1 MSINYTNN
9 DVAAFEA
16 DAKDA
21 YQTGGILR
29 HSVRTVTGV
38 VGSTYRF
45 HKIGKGIA
53 SPRIPQTEVIPMGI
67 GHTNETATLEDWY
80 AAEYT
85 DMFDEQKVNYSER
98 KFLAS
103 TIGRALARRE
113 DQLILDAFGA
123 ATIPAGQQIAKT
135 FGSGGNELNLDK
147 VRRAKRLMDDNA
159 VPMGDRY
166 ILTSAGG
173 VEQMLGDNTNTSRD
187 FVNLERLRDGEMGN
201 IPWLGFNWIVMDDRG
216 SDEGGYSISTND
228 VTTYAWHK
236 PSVGLAVGKEI
247 EVKVDWIGNYTSHL
261 ANGCYIGGSTV
272 IDTEGVIQLTYDQ
285 SVAV

>member
-1 MSINYTNN
+1 MSVLFDTNA
-9 DVAAFEA
+9 VAAFEA

-21 YQTGGILR
+21 YQSGGVLR
-29 HSVRTVTGV
+29 HTIRVVTGV

-45 HKIGKGIA
+45 HKIGKGMA

-85 DMFDEQKVNYSER
+85 DMFDETKVNYSER

-113 DQLILDAFGA
+113 DQLILDALEA

-135 FGSGGNELNLDK
+135 FGTGGNELNLDK
-147 VRRAKRLMDDNA
+147 VRRAKRIMDDLS
-159 VPMGDRY
+159 VPMSDRH

-173 VEQMLGDNTNTSRD
+173 IEQMMGGTEQISRD
-187 FVNLERLRDGEMGN
+187 FSNLERLRDGEMGST
-201 IPWLGFNWIVMDDRG
+201 PWLGFTWHVMDNRAG
-216 SDEGGYSISTND
+216 AEGGYEISTND
-228 VTTYAWHK
+228 VTTYAWHT
-236 PSVGLAVGKEI
+236 PAVGLAVGKEI
-247 EVKVDWIGNYTSHL
+247 SVKVDWIGNYTSHL
-261 ANGCYIGGSTV
+261 TNGCYVGGATV
-272 IDTEGVIQLTYDQ
+272 IDTEGIVQLTYDQ
-285 SVAV
+285 SIAV

>member
-1 MSINYTNN
+1 MSINFVDNA
-9 DVAAFEA
+9 VQAFEA

-29 HSVRTVTGV
+29 HAVRVQTGV
-38 VGSTYRF
+38 VGTSYRF

-67 GHTNETATLEDWY
+67 GHTNETAVLEDWY

-85 DMFDEQKVNYSER
+85 DLFDEQKVSYSER

-113 DQLILDAFGA
+113 DQILLDSFTA
-123 ATIPAGQQIAKT
+123 ATIPSGQQIAKT
-135 FGSGGNELNLDK
+135 FGGANQLSLAK
-147 VRRAKRLMDDNA
+147 IRRSKRIMDDLA
-159 VPMGDRY
+159 VPMSDRF

-173 VEQMLGDNTNTSRD
+173 VEQMLGDETNTSRD
-187 FVNLERLRDGEMGN
+187 FSNLERLRDGEMGN
-201 IPWLGFNWIVMDDRG
+201 TPWLGYTWLVMDDR
-216 SDEGGYSISTND
+216 SADEGGYTLSTND

-236 PSVGLAVGKEI
+236 FAVGLAVGKE
-247 EVKVDWIGNYTSHL
+247 VSVSVDWIANFTSHL
-261 ANGCYIGGSTV
+261 TLGCYIGGATV
-272 IDTEGVIQLTYDQ
+272 IDVEGVVEITYDQ
-285 SVAV
+285 SIAV